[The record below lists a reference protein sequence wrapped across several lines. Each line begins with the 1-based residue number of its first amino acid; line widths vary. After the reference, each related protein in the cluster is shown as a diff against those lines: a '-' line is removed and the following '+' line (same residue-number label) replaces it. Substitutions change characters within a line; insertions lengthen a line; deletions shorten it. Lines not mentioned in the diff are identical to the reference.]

1 MPISVDTFQWVRDMV
16 RRRAAIVLEDGKEY
30 LVESRL
36 GPLARNRSCPSI
48 DAMVASMRTRQD
60 PVLEREVIE
69 AMTTNETS
77 WFRDMHPFEALKA
90 HVLPDVVA
98 RRQAERRI
106 RIWCAACSSGQE
118 PYTIAMTIREHFP
131 SLRDWEITIL
141 GTDISRDMVARSARG
156 QYGQIEMNR
165 GLPASLLIKYFDKA
179 GMHWQVKTVLSSMC
193 EFRELNLI
201 ERWGP
206 LPEMDIIFLRNV
218 LIYFDVATKKQ
229 IISGMARI
237 LPPWGYLFLGGAET
251 TLNLDVGF
259 ERVQLDRAGCYRPTA
274 AGGRLAVSRR

>member
-1 MPISVDTFQWVRDMV
+1 MTIRPETFQWVRAMV

-36 GPLARNRSCPSI
+36 APLARVRACPTV
-48 DAMVASMRTRQD
+48 DAMVATMRRHHD
-60 PVLEREVIE
+60 PALEREVIE

-77 WFRDMHPFEALKA
+77 WFRDCHPFEALKA
-90 HVLPDVVA
+90 HVLPDIIA
-98 RRQAERRI
+98 RRQAVRRV

-118 PYTIAMTIREHFP
+118 PYTIAMTILEHFP
-131 SLRDWEITIL
+131 SLRDWDVTIL
-141 GTDISRDMVARSARG
+141 GTDISRDMVSRSARG

-165 GLPASLLIKYFDKA
+165 GLPAALLLKYFDKA
-179 GMHWQVKTVLSSMC
+179 GMHWQVKPVLSKMC

-206 LPEMDIIFLRNV
+206 LPEMDIVFLRNV
-218 LIYFDVATKKQ
+218 LIYFDVTTKQK

-274 AGGRLAVSRR
+274 VGGRHAVSGR